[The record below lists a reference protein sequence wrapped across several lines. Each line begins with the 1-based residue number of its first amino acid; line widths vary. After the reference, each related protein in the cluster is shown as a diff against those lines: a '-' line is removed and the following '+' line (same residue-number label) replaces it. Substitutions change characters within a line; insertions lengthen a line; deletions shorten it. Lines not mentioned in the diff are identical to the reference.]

1 MIKGAAYIA
10 EGLLEHAEIHQHA
23 AGVELHSTRMRH
35 DPVVVT
41 VQTFTLS
48 MIVR

>member
-1 MIKGAAYIA
+1 MIKGAAHIA
-10 EGLLEHAEIHQHA
+10 KSFLEHAKIHQHA
-23 AGVELHSTRMRH
+23 AGVELRSARMRH